1 VKGNVERIRN
11 DEVSWSPDAF
21 KDDLGRKFG
30 PICSDAKSYGE
41 ALLLCSAR
49 FNRQSSTT
57 TEL

>member
-1 VKGNVERIRN
+1 MERIRN
-11 DEVSWSPDAF
+11 DEVSWSLDAF

-49 FNRQSSTT
+49 FNRHSSTT